1 MNRTAAVGA
10 QCEQEGAEQTT
21 LGSSAAT
28 SNPECL
34 QPVCEKVRHPA
45 AESPGFK

>member
-1 MNRTAAVGA
+1 MYRTAAVGV

-21 LGSSAAT
+21 LGCSATT

-34 QPVCEKVRHPA
+34 QPVCEKFQHPA
-45 AESPGFK
+45 AES

>member
-1 MNRTAAVGA
+1 MYRTAAVGV

-21 LGSSAAT
+21 LGSSPAT

-34 QPVCEKVRHPA
+34 QPVCEEVQHPA
-45 AESPGFK
+45 AESPDFK